1 MLAGLAALFA
11 AAAVHFQGDAA
22 VCTVARG
29 GQHGAAVV
37 CLDWRGYYTMW
48 VTLVSLVLMA
58 RDAPPDLV
66 LSGAT
71 LSLLLLRVIT
81 DAEALRGFA
90 SPSIAT
96 VGVLF
101 VLAKALE
108 QTGAV
113 DALVV
118 PALGAPRSHTAAVL
132 HVCVPTALLSA
143 FLNNTPIVA
152 MLIPACETLA
162 RRHRLS
168 ARVLLMPLSFASML
182 GGMCTLIGTSTNLV
196 LDAQI
201 KIDPSP
207 PCKPFHLFA
216 MTPAALPTALAG
228 LALLALLAPAV
239 LAPRAP
245 LDPTPGAGRAL
256 ATGAALGRGGY
267 DVSLN
272 DAAQAAAQG
281 LGKESGGGGSGGC
294 GGGGCGG
301 GGCGGC
307 GGGCGGGGTGSEATE
322 GIGIGGTGGTT
333 DGTWGGT

>member
-1 MLAGLAALFA
+1 MVASPRRSSSGRLRVDEGRAGLADDGEARDAAERRPLSNAAAGCLSPPRLTAAMLAGLAALFA

-196 LDAQI
+196 LNSQLEADV
-201 KIDPSP
+201 D
-207 PCKPFHLFA
+207 
-216 MTPAALPTALAG
+216 
-228 LALLALLAPAV
+228 
-239 LAPRAP
+239 AP
-245 LDPTPGAGRAL
+245 LPPQPSTTPPTELSPRCI
-256 ATGAALGRGGY
+256 R
-267 DVSLN
+267 D
-272 DAAQAAAQG
+272 
-281 LGKESGGGGSGGC
+281 SGGVVLGSRC
-294 GGGGCGG
+294 FR
-301 GGCGGC
+301 
-307 GGGCGGGGTGSEATE
+307 
-322 GIGIGGTGGTT
+322 
-333 DGTWGGT
+333 